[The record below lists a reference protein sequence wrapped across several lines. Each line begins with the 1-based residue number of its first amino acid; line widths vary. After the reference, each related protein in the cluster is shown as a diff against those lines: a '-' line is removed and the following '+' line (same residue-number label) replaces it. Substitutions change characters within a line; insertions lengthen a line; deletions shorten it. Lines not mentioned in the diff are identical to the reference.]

1 MAAGGSAIQ
10 PSNAGQHLLCAAH
23 RPSTGIVAPM
33 HRTPTPLSV
42 TIAAILIAVYGVLSL
57 LRLALYGSGLPSS
70 AVGMAIWAFCIV
82 GFGVVAYSL
91 HRGSNVVRCL
101 LALAV
106 VASLVWFPI
115 YKPEMPQGGMHLA
128 LYVLQLVLPV
138 VASALT
144 FTRQARGWFRG

>member
-1 MAAGGSAIQ
+1 
-10 PSNAGQHLLCAAH
+10 
-23 RPSTGIVAPM
+23 M

-42 TIAAILIAVYGVLSL
+42 TIAATLIAVYGVLSL

-91 HRGSNVVRCL
+91 YRGSNVVRCL

-106 VASLVWFPI
+106 AASLVWFPI

-144 FTRQARGWFRG
+144 FTRQARDWFRG